1 MDLTLGR
8 LAQPPAPRYRE
19 RTVPTVTLPESPVV
33 PGRPAEIHV
42 REAGSASGSPV
53 VILHGGWGYE
63 AYSYD
68 AAIEALA
75 PRHRVLAPDRVGY
88 GRSGRVPALPRG
100 FHRLMAEE
108 TLAVMDALGIREAAL
123 WGHSDGA
130 VIAAHMAFLA
140 PQRVSAIV
148 LEALHFFCDKRAS
161 VEFFETAIRDP
172 ERFGPAV
179 VEACRRD
186 HGESWKDVLAAGG
199 WAWLD
204 IIDEGRRGKRDIYSG
219 RLSEIRAPALVLHGA
234 RDPRTE
240 PGEVEAALAALPRA
254 RLARLDAGHSPH
266 NSREAAHA
274 IDAARQFLAGEGWP
288 RSS

>member
-1 MDLTLGR
+1 
-8 LAQPPAPRYRE
+8 
-19 RTVPTVTLPESPVV
+19 VPIVRLPESPVA
-33 PGRPAEIHV
+33 PGRPAEIFV
-42 REAGSASGSPV
+42 REAGAGSPV

-63 AYSYD
+63 AYPFD

-88 GRSGRVPALPRG
+88 GRSGRLPALPVG

-108 TLAVMDALGIREAAL
+108 TLAVMDALGVERASF

-130 VIAAHMAFLA
+130 VIAANLAFLA
-140 PQRVSAIV
+140 PERVTSVV
-148 LEALHFFCDKRAS
+148 LEAVHFFCLKHAS
-161 VEFFETAIRDP
+161 VEFFETAVRDP

-186 HGESWKDVLAAGG
+186 HGEGWKEVLAAGG

-204 IIDEGRRGKRDIYSG
+204 IIDEGRRGKRDVYSG
-219 RLSEIRAPALVLHGA
+219 RLAEVRTPALLIHGT

-240 PGEVEAALAALPRA
+240 PGEVDAALSALRRA
-254 RLARLDAGHSPH
+254 RVEWVDAGHAPH
-266 NSREAAHA
+266 NGRQAPRVLEVARE
-274 IDAARQFLAGEGWP
+274 FLSGAGWP
-288 RSS
+288 PAR

>member
-1 MDLTLGR
+1 MPTVR
-8 LAQPPAPRYRE
+8 LA
-19 RTVPTVTLPESPVV
+19 ESPVA

-42 REAGSASGSPV
+42 REAGSGSPI

-63 AYSYD
+63 AYPFD
-68 AAIEALA
+68 AALEALA

-88 GRSGRVPALPRG
+88 GRSGAIAALPRG

-108 TLAVMDALGIREAAL
+108 TLAVMDALGIEKAAF

-130 VIAAHMAFLA
+130 VIAANLAFLA
-140 PQRVSAIV
+140 PHRVSAIV
-148 LEALHFFCDKRAS
+148 LEALHFFCLKLAS
-161 VEFFETAIRDP
+161 VEFFETAVRDP

-186 HGESWKDVLAAGG
+186 HGARWKEVLAAGG

-204 IIDEGRRGKRDIYSG
+204 IIDEGRRGRRDVYSG
-219 RLSEIRAPALVLHGA
+219 RLAEVRVPALVVHGA

-240 PGEVEAALAALPRA
+240 PGEVDAALAMMPQA
-254 RLARLDAGHSPH
+254 RLELVDAGHSPH
-266 NSREAAHA
+266 NGRQ
-274 IDAARQFLAGEGWP
+274 AARVLEVAGRFLSGAG
-288 RSS
+288 